1 MMNKKWIVA
10 ALLIS
15 VLPAL
20 ACSFSFD
27 LAGETP
33 VPPIATPQVPTD
45 EVPPQP
51 TPTATLPA
59 LAGPSF
65 SNIFFAAGVTDAGE
79 PVDVAVDFPPETTI
93 VYAFASYEGMTDLA
107 ECDSVWYLDG
117 QEIWR
122 DAFQWGVGESGQ
134 TAIAH
139 VEGEGGLPSGGYD
152 WELYV
157 EGDLAVSGSFTVQGA
172 VAALLE
178 DDFSDPGSG
187 WEVGDYDT
195 GSVGYQDG
203 IYFVTSLG
211 GGDMMWGV
219 ASRSFDNLVI
229 EVDATQVSAPAN
241 DNNAYG
247 VMCRLQLNDDGYLMR
262 ISGDGFYSL
271 YKIVAGEF
279 EALVDWAESDAI
291 RQGNATNRIVATC
304 DGSDLVLSVN
314 GEVLVKVFDST
325 FPVGD
330 IALTATSF
338 EEGESTEIHFDN
350 LLVSA
355 P

>member
-1 MMNKKWIVA
+1 
-10 ALLIS
+10 
-15 VLPAL
+15 
-20 ACSFSFD
+20 
-27 LAGETP
+27 
-33 VPPIATPQVPTD
+33 
-45 EVPPQP
+45 
-51 TPTATLPA
+51 
-59 LAGPSF
+59 
-65 SNIFFAAGVTDAGE
+65 
-79 PVDVAVDFPPETTI
+79 
-93 VYAFASYEGMTDLA
+93 MTDLA

-122 DAFQWGVGESGQ
+122 DAFQWGVGESGE

-139 VEGEGGLPSGGYD
+139 IEGEGGLPSGSYD

-195 GSVGYQDG
+195 GSVGYKDG

-247 VMCRLQLNDDGYLMR
+247 VMCRVQPNDDGYLLH
-262 ISGDGFYSL
+262 ISGDGYYSI
-271 YKIVAGEF
+271 YRVVGGNS
-279 EALVDWAESDAI
+279 EALLDWAKSDLI
-291 RQGNATNRIVATC
+291 LQGNATNQILAVC
-304 DGSDLVLSVN
+304 DGPDLALFIN
-314 GEVLVKVFDST
+314 GELLGEANDST
-325 FPVGD
+325 FSEGD

-338 EEGESTEIHFDN
+338 EEGEPTEIHFDN
-350 LLVSA
+350 LVVYA

>member
-1 MMNKKWIVA
+1 MINKKWIVA
-10 ALLIS
+10 ALLIL

-33 VPPIATPQVPTD
+33 VPPTATPQVPT

-59 LAGPSF
+59 PAGPSF
-65 SNIFFAAGVTDAGE
+65 SNLFFAAGVTDAGE
-79 PVDVAVDFPPETTI
+79 PVGVAVDFPPETTI
-93 VYAFASYEGMTDLA
+93 VYAFASYEGTTDLA
-107 ECDSVWYLDG
+107 PCDSVWYLDG

-139 VEGEGGLPSGGYD
+139 IEGEDGLPSGGYD

-157 EGDLAVSGSFTVQGA
+157 EGELALRGSFSVEAAATVLFG
-172 VAALLE
+172 
-178 DDFSDPGSG
+178 DDFSDPSSG
-187 WEVGDYDT
+187 WEVGEYDT
-195 GSVGYQDG
+195 GSVGYSDG

-211 GGDMMWGV
+211 GSDTMWGL
-219 ASRSFDNLVI
+219 ASRSFDDVVI
-229 EVDATQVSAPAN
+229 EVYATQVSAPSN
-241 DNNAYG
+241 DNNGYG
-247 VMCRLQLNDDGYLMR
+247 VMCRVQPNDDGYLLH
-262 ISGDGFYSL
+262 ISGDGFHSIHKVL
-271 YKIVAGEF
+271 DGNLET
-279 EALVDWAESDAI
+279 LVDWSNSDVI
-291 RQGNATNRIVATC
+291 LEGNATNQILAVC
-304 DGSDLVLSVN
+304 DGPDLALFIN
-314 GEVLVKVFDST
+314 GELLGEANDST
-325 FPVGD
+325 FSEGD

-338 EEGESTEIHFDN
+338 EEGEPTEIHFDD
-350 LLVSA
+350 LVVYA